1 MTRMRWVKLWTQES
15 LYGTTFREL
24 EPEERFVWFAFLAL
38 AGDSPVPGTIC
49 LAPDVPYPDEQLA
62 QVLAVPKRV
71 LQKARRKMV
80 KTSKIQVENG
90 LISIINW
97 PRYQADYARVERF
110 RNRKRRETASEETAS
125 EETAPPDQTRLEDRV
140 VVMRSNT
147 KEDGILDNDASLA
160 RLQAHYESA
169 FGQALTPTRAQKLA
183 EMAEDFGT
191 QAILDALDEA
201 AKRNKSDPRYAEAIL
216 RRWRTEGRPRKGDH
230 VEKGGRNDE
239 SDLDEWAIRNWQECG
254 YASEADARQAILGG

>member
-62 QVLAVPKRV
+62 QVLAVPKPV

-80 KTSKIQVENG
+80 KSSKIQVENG

-125 EETAPPDQTRLEDRV
+125 EETASPDQTRLDQTR
-140 VVMRSNT
+140 
-147 KEDGILDNDASLA
+147 LDPPPPTPPHDASLA

>member
-125 EETAPPDQTRLEDRV
+125 EETASPDQTRLDQTR
-140 VVMRSNT
+140 
-147 KEDGILDNDASLA
+147 LDPPPPTPPHDASLA

>member
-125 EETAPPDQTRLEDRV
+125 EETASPDQTRLDQTR
-140 VVMRSNT
+140 
-147 KEDGILDNDASLA
+147 LDPPPPTPPHDASLA

-191 QAILDALDEA
+191 QAVLDALDEA